1 VIYLLIAVS
10 IISYI
15 LLQAI
20 ETVSFGSRVAGRVVA
35 MHALGTTL
43 QQSLFT
49 GSRLFLVFLL
59 PTLAYLVEKKLDM
72 VLYSGLV
79 ITSLFLSFLIACF
92 VLVKLNSFQKIFQKI
107 FTLYEEQH
115 MPVAIMKVIF
125 GKSKIDSKSLTSIP
139 DFSMTHVIQKKTM
152 VSFIAYTFLT
162 TGFFVTFLLALVFFE
177 YRLTLSQLSAFF
189 HGVGAIIVGF
199 YLDPMLSRSIDTI
212 EDDQSWLMNVYSI
225 FLGRVLSYLIS
236 SIAFI
241 VVIVVSIQ

>member
-1 VIYLLIAVS
+1 VIYFLLALS

-20 ETVSFGSRVAGRVVA
+20 EIISFGSRVAGRVVV

-59 PTLAYLVEKKLDM
+59 PTLAYLVENKLNM

-79 ITSLFLSFLIACF
+79 IASLLLSFLIACF
-92 VLVKLNSFQKIFQKI
+92 IFIKLNSIQKSFQKIFI
-107 FTLYEEQH
+107 LYEDQQ
-115 MPVAIMKVIF
+115 MPAAIMKVIF
-125 GKSKIDSKSLTSIP
+125 GKSKVDSNSLTSIP
-139 DFSMTHVIQKKTM
+139 GFSMAHVIQKKTM
-152 VSFIAYTFLT
+152 ISFIAYTFLT

-199 YLDPMLSRSIDTI
+199 YLDPMLSRSIDII
-212 EDDQSWLMNVYSI
+212 EDDQSWLVNVYSI
-225 FLGRVLSYLIS
+225 FLGRILSYLIS

-241 VVIVVSIQ
+241 VVLIVSV